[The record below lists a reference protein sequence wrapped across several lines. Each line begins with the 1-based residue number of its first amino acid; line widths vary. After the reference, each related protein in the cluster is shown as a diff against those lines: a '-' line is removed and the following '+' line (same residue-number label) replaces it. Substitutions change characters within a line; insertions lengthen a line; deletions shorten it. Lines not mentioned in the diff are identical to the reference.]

1 MRIELGIVIT
11 HRMPIGAVDETLGGV
26 MIRFL
31 VVAWVA
37 SFALTGSAL
46 AQQEPQGW
54 GGFYFGAVGGY
65 GWGDRDG
72 CTDSGDS
79 CSGEDFDYDQD
90 GWLVG
95 GQIGYNHMIDSVLVG
110 LEVDASFAS
119 IKGEGEFDG
128 VPGVGEYDWLASFKG
143 RLGYAMD
150 DFLLYV
156 TGGLALAGYDFDMPI
171 GCQFSQTRDGYLAG
185 GGAEVKISNRASVKV
200 EYNYMDLGDDRQ
212 FCAAFAGFVD
222 VVSETD
228 ATLNVVK
235 FGFNYLLGGP

>member
-1 MRIELGIVIT
+1 
-11 HRMPIGAVDETLGGV
+11 

-31 VVAWVA
+31 VVACVA
-37 SFALTGSAL
+37 SIALTGSAL

-54 GGFYFGAVGGY
+54 GGFYLGVHGGY

-72 CTDSGDS
+72 CIDIDEDS
-79 CSGEDFDYDQD
+79 CLDTPFDVFDYDQD

-95 GQIGYNHMIDSVLVG
+95 GQIGYNHMLGSFLIG

-119 IKGEGEFDG
+119 IKGEGDFGGD
-128 VPGVGEYDWLASFKG
+128 PGVGEYDWLAGFKG
-143 RLGYAMD
+143 RVGFAID
-150 DFLLYV
+150 DFLLFG
-156 TGGLALAGYDFDMPI
+156 TGGLALAGYDFDGAS

-185 GGAEVKISNRASVKV
+185 GGLEIKISNRASIKA

-212 FCAAFAGFVD
+212 FCATFGGFIPI
-222 VVSETD
+222 VSETD
-228 ATLNVVK
+228 ATLNVVR

>member
-1 MRIELGIVIT
+1 
-11 HRMPIGAVDETLGGV
+11 

-46 AQQEPQGW
+46 AQQGPQGW
-54 GGFYFGAVGGY
+54 GGFYMGGHGGY

-72 CTDSGDS
+72 CFEADGIFGTADDS
-79 CSGEDFDYDQD
+79 CSDGDGDEEVFDYDQE

-95 GQIGYNHMIDSVLVG
+95 GQIGYNHMIGSFLVG

-119 IKGEGEFDG
+119 IDGVGDFDG
-128 VPGVGEYDWLASFKG
+128 DPGVGEYEWLAGFKG
-143 RLGYAMD
+143 RVGFAMD
-150 DFLLYV
+150 DFLLFG
-156 TGGLALAGYDFDMPI
+156 TGGLALAGFDFDGSS

-185 GGAEVKISNRASVKV
+185 GGLEVKISNRASIKV

-212 FCAAFAGFVD
+212 FCTAFGLVPT
-222 VVSETD
+222 VVETD
-228 ATLNVVK
+228 ATLQVVK